1 MNKLFT
7 STRIIVVFALVMFEV
22 VALLGIWRQP
32 AETQILMLTLFIMVV
47 VSALAYPNRIL
58 SAVTFGAA
66 VAMYGLVV
74 SVSEARVGV
83 PIEIARGGLLL
94 AIATLAAWG
103 LSRHLEAVEQAF
115 IRQTTLI
122 EELSVYDPETG
133 AIRASHF
140 YPFINQEV
148 DRARRYRLPFSI
160 AIVQLVAEE
169 DALLGSDQRSGHEL
183 NRNLTRLILATV
195 RTVDRVGQGSGGEW
209 LLLLPNTDRS
219 GAQTLANRLV
229 RLAADQQG
237 VTITVG
243 VATFP
248 DDGADSQ
255 TLLDEAEAAQDFA
268 RMNAI
273 PVVSRALL
281 DA

>member
-1 MNKLFT
+1 M
-7 STRIIVVFALVMFEV
+7 
-22 VALLGIWRQP
+22 
-32 AETQILMLTLFIMVV
+32 
-47 VSALAYPNRIL
+47 
-58 SAVTFGAA
+58 
-66 VAMYGLVV
+66 
-74 SVSEARVGV
+74 
-83 PIEIARGGLLL
+83 
-94 AIATLAAWG
+94 
-103 LSRHLEAVEQAF
+103 
-115 IRQTTLI
+115 
-122 EELSVYDPETG
+122 
-133 AIRASHF
+133 
-140 YPFINQEV
+140 
-148 DRARRYRLPFSI
+148 
-160 AIVQLVAEE
+160 
-169 DALLGSDQRSGHEL
+169 